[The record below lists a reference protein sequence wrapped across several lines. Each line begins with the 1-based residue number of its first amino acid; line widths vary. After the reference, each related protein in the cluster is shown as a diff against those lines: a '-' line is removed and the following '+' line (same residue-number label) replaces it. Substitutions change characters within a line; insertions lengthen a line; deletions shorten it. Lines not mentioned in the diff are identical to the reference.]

1 MRHHSPQ
8 LAQGMEVLDA
18 NAARVGQVQDI
29 RDGTVLIR
37 LQLEVAVPFDVIHEV
52 SAGQVILDGRTDQW
66 TPLLLGVEE
75 VRPPEATGQV
85 CCACGAVEGAGRAVH
100 YLRKRDAWFC
110 GDCWHALP
118 QSEVTRLV
126 QEVALRGVPLS

>member
-1 MRHHSPQ
+1 MMHPPSH

-18 NAARVGQVQDI
+18 SAAPVGQVQDI

-37 LQLEVAVPFDVIHEV
+37 LQLEVAVPFDVIHEIN
-52 SAGQVILDGRTDQW
+52 AGQIMLDGRADQW

-75 VRPPEATGQV
+75 VRPPEARGQV

-110 GDCWHALP
+110 GDCWQALP
-118 QSEVTRLV
+118 QAEVTRLV

>member
-1 MRHHSPQ
+1 MMHHPSH
-8 LAQGMEVLDA
+8 LTQGMEVLDA
-18 NAARVGQVQDI
+18 SAARVGQVQDI

-37 LQLEVAVPFDVIHEV
+37 LQLDVAVPFDVIQEINADRV
-52 SAGQVILDGRTDQW
+52 VLDSRTDQW

-75 VRPPEATGQV
+75 VRPREARGQV
-85 CCACGAVEGAGRAVH
+85 CCACGAVEGAGRAVY

-110 GDCWHALP
+110 EDCWQALP